1 MLSDSNNKGLL
12 LSFNSRWYHC
22 CLLGFACMSLAATVV
37 YIFTMG
43 SDLFKLLCYH

>member
-1 MLSDSNNKGLL
+1 
-12 LSFNSRWYHC
+12 
-22 CLLGFACMSLAATVV
+22 MSLAATVV